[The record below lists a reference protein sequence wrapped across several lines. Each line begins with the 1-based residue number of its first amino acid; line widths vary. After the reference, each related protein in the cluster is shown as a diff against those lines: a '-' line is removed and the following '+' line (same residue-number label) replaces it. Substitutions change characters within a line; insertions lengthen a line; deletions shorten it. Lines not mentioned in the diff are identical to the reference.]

1 MPTIAP
7 PLAIAPE
14 DLHTLGQ
21 WSRSSGI
28 RAALAERAKILLL
41 AAQGTSNT
49 EIARQ
54 VGCTR
59 PTVILW
65 RQRYT
70 QAGLDGLG
78 DQPRSGRPQTVR
90 RDRRAEILAATL
102 SPPPEHL
109 GVTHWSSRL
118 LADEL
123 GVSHNTVARVW
134 REYDLKPWRL
144 ETFKFST
151 DPELEAKVRDVVG
164 LYLDPPQR
172 AIVVCVDEKSQIQAL
187 SRTAPNLPLRPGS
200 PQRRTHDYVRHG
212 TTTLFAALE
221 VATGKVTD
229 QCYPRHRHGEFL
241 AFLKLVAKAYPRR
254 QLHLVLDNYG
264 THTHATVKAWLA
276 KHPRVHLHFTPTSA
290 SWMNLVEV
298 FFAIIT
304 RQAIRRGSFP
314 SVADLVAAIGR
325 FCDAWNQR
333 CHPFVWVKGADDIL
347 VKATPSRGVAPEVPP
362 ANNSAT
368 RSR

>member
-1 MPTIAP
+1 MAARLLMPTIAP

-21 WSRSSGI
+21 WSRSSSI

-41 AAQGTSNT
+41 AAEGTSNT

-54 VGCTR
+54 VGCSR

-78 DQPRSGRPQTVR
+78 DRPRSGRPQTVR

-118 LADEL
+118 LADQL

-151 DPELEAKVRDVVG
+151 DPALEAKVRDVVG
-164 LYLDPPQR
+164 LYLD
-172 AIVVCVDEKSQIQAL
+172 
-187 SRTAPNLPLRPGS
+187 
-200 PQRRTHDYVRHG
+200 TH
-212 TTTLFAALE
+212 
-221 VATGKVTD
+221 
-229 QCYPRHRHGEFL
+229 
-241 AFLKLVAKAYPRR
+241 
-254 QLHLVLDNYG
+254 
-264 THTHATVKAWLA
+264 
-276 KHPRVHLHFTPTSA
+276 
-290 SWMNLVEV
+290 
-298 FFAIIT
+298 
-304 RQAIRRGSFP
+304 
-314 SVADLVAAIGR
+314 
-325 FCDAWNQR
+325 
-333 CHPFVWVKGADDIL
+333 
-347 VKATPSRGVAPEVPP
+347 
-362 ANNSAT
+362 
-368 RSR
+368 

>member
-1 MPTIAP
+1 MPAIAP
-7 PLAIAPE
+7 PLAISLE

-21 WSRSSGI
+21 WSRSGSV
-28 RAALAERAKILLL
+28 RAALVERAKILLL
-41 AAQGTSNT
+41 AAQGVSNT
-49 EIARQ
+49 EIAQR
-54 VGCTR
+54 VGCSR

-102 SPPPEHL
+102 TPPPEDL

-118 LADEL
+118 LAAAL

-134 REYDLKPWRL
+134 AEHDLKPWRT

-151 DPELEAKVRDVVG
+151 DPQLEAKVRDVVG
-164 LYLDPPQR
+164 LYLQPPER
-172 AIVVCVDEKSQIQAL
+172 AVVLCLDEKSQIQAL
-187 SRTAPNLPLRPGS
+187 SRTASNLPLRPGD
-200 PQRRTHDYVRHG
+200 PERRTHDDVRHG

-221 VATGKVTD
+221 VATGRVTD
-229 QCYPRHRHGEFL
+229 TCSPRHRHDEFL
-241 AFLKLVAKAYPRR
+241 AFLKLVAKTYPRR

-264 THTHATVKAWLA
+264 THKHPTVRAWLDR
-276 KHPRVHLHFTPTSA
+276 HPRIHLHFTPTSA

-298 FFAIIT
+298 FFSIIT

-314 SVADLVAAIGR
+314 SVADLVAAIRR

-333 CHPFVWVKGADDIL
+333 CQPFVWAKDADDIMI
-347 VKATPSRGVAPEVPP
+347 KATRKRTSG
-362 ANNSAT
+362 T
-368 RSR
+368 KH

>member
-21 WSRSSGI
+21 WSRSSSI

-41 AAQGTSNT
+41 AAEGTSNT

-54 VGCTR
+54 VGCSR

-70 QAGLDGLG
+70 QAGLNGLG

-118 LADEL
+118 LADQL

-151 DPELEAKVRDVVG
+151 DPALEAKVRDVVG
-164 LYLDPPQR
+164 LYLD
-172 AIVVCVDEKSQIQAL
+172 
-187 SRTAPNLPLRPGS
+187 
-200 PQRRTHDYVRHG
+200 TH
-212 TTTLFAALE
+212 
-221 VATGKVTD
+221 
-229 QCYPRHRHGEFL
+229 
-241 AFLKLVAKAYPRR
+241 
-254 QLHLVLDNYG
+254 
-264 THTHATVKAWLA
+264 
-276 KHPRVHLHFTPTSA
+276 
-290 SWMNLVEV
+290 
-298 FFAIIT
+298 
-304 RQAIRRGSFP
+304 
-314 SVADLVAAIGR
+314 
-325 FCDAWNQR
+325 
-333 CHPFVWVKGADDIL
+333 
-347 VKATPSRGVAPEVPP
+347 
-362 ANNSAT
+362 
-368 RSR
+368 

>member
-7 PLAIAPE
+7 PLAISPQ

-41 AAQGTSNT
+41 AAEGLSNT
-49 EIARQ
+49 QIARQ

-78 DQPRSGRPQTVR
+78 DQPRPGRPQTVR
-90 RDRRAEILAATL
+90 ADRRAEILAATL
-102 SPPPEHL
+102 APPPEHL
-109 GVTHWSSRL
+109 GVTHWSTRL
-118 LADEL
+118 LAAAL

-134 REYDLKPWRL
+134 AEHDLKPWRP

-151 DPELEAKVRDVVG
+151 DPKLDAKVRDVVG

-172 AIVVCVDEKSQIQAL
+172 AIVVCVDEQRQIQAL
-187 SRTAPNLPLRPGS
+187 SGTAPSLPLRPGS
-200 PQRRTHDYVRHG
+200 PQRRTHDDVRHG

-221 VATGKVTD
+221 VATGRVTD
-229 QCYPRHRHGEFL
+229 QCFDRHRHAEFL
-241 AFLKLVAKAYPRR
+241 AFLKLVAKAWPRR
-254 QLHLVLDNYG
+254 QLHLVLDNDG
-264 THTHATVKAWLA
+264 THTHPTVRAWLA
-276 KHPRVHLHFTPTSA
+276 KHPRVHLHAP
-290 SWMNLVEV
+290 
-298 FFAIIT
+298 
-304 RQAIRRGSFP
+304 RPRRVG
-314 SVADLVAAIGR
+314 
-325 FCDAWNQR
+325 
-333 CHPFVWVKGADDIL
+333 
-347 VKATPSRGVAPEVPP
+347 
-362 ANNSAT
+362 
-368 RSR
+368 